1 MTLIFQPCILFKY
14 VYLLNKLKKE
24 KYDYQMQDSNLQS
37 LAQVESIVD
46 NLAHLTHKK
55 YKQYSSSRLEPFL
68 ALIYSPCET
77 VRVFTGSD
85 LITGSDRIGP
95 DRARNWLFS
104 SFLKH
109 FIIIIIMFI
118 KYVYDHNN
126 DVSIIKVGDD
136 SYYLTRSG
144 PKMVK

>member
-1 MTLIFQPCILFKY
+1 MHD
-14 VYLLNKLKKE
+14 VY
-24 KYDYQMQDSNLQS
+24 S
-37 LAQVESIVD
+37 
-46 NLAHLTHKK
+46 
-55 YKQYSSSRLEPFL
+55 FL
-68 ALIYSPCET
+68 T

-95 DRARNWLFS
+95 DRARNWLVN

-109 FIIIIIMFI
+109 FFIIIMFI

-126 DVSIIKVGDD
+126 DVWIIKVGDD
-136 SYYLTRSG
+136 SYYLTGSG